1 MRAVQALGYLHAV
14 MRSSD
19 SSAPSA
25 PAALSRRRILHLGAA
40 GLLVAAG
47 RASAQP
53 AAVERRGL
61 TLAVGGKTSLPC
73 LPLTIAEQLGYFRD
87 EGVQVELQ
95 DHPGGGLAQQALLQ
109 GRADVAV
116 GGLEHPIMLRQRGSN
131 CRAFVQLGRA
141 PQLVFGVSTRALPE
155 FRALA
160 QLRGRRV
167 GITSTDSS
175 SHWFAQRLL
184 ARAGLAS
191 TEVEF
196 VAVGTASTP
205 VAALREGRIDALA
218 DIDPA
223 ISLLEYRG
231 DIRVVADTRSL
242 RGTQEVYGG
251 PMPGACLYA
260 PDAFVLRYPQTVQ
273 ALANAVVRALKWL
286 QTAGPSDI
294 VRVVPESHMHGDR
307 SVYLSALDKAREAM
321 SPDGVA
327 SDEGVAIAHRIV
339 TQHLQAG
346 ANLRV
351 TASGASHTNDFA
363 RRARQKYLAP

>member
-1 MRAVQALGYLHAV
+1 M
-14 MRSSD
+14 
-19 SSAPSA
+19 
-25 PAALSRRRILHLGAA
+25 
-40 GLLVAAG
+40 
-47 RASAQP
+47 
-53 AAVERRGL
+53 
-61 TLAVGGKTSLPC
+61 
-73 LPLTIAEQLGYFRD
+73 
-87 EGVQVELQ
+87 
-95 DHPGGGLAQQALLQ
+95 
-109 GRADVAV
+109 
-116 GGLEHPIMLRQRGSN
+116 
-131 CRAFVQLGRA
+131 
-141 PQLVFGVSTRALPE
+141 
-155 FRALA
+155 
-160 QLRGRRV
+160 
-167 GITSTDSS
+167 
-175 SHWFAQRLL
+175 
-184 ARAGLAS
+184 
-191 TEVEF
+191 
-196 VAVGTASTP
+196 
-205 VAALREGRIDALA
+205 
-218 DIDPA
+218 
-223 ISLLEYRG
+223 
-231 DIRVVADTRSL
+231 VADTRSL

-294 VRVVPESHMHGDR
+294 VRVVPESHMQGDR